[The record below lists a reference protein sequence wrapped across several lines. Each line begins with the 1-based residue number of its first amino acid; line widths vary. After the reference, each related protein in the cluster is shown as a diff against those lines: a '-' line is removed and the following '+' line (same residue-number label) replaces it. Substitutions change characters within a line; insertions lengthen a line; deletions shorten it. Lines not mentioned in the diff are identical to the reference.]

1 MHRAPRPLAALCLA
15 AALATLAACTAS
27 PGAPGAPGSAPKS
40 ASGTRT
46 VETAMGDVT
55 VPAVPR
61 RVVVLDTAGLDSAL
75 ALGVTPVGATHGD
88 APSGFPRY
96 LPAAR
101 LTGVQDLGESM
112 NPDLKAV
119 AALRP
124 DLILAG
130 KVRHEDTYAELRAIA
145 PTVMTD
151 DSGDSWKDGFQI
163 HAAAL
168 GREREAARTVAAY
181 TAHAARVT
189 ESLGG
194 TAAAARTKVSV
205 IRFVEGADI
214 RIQGRRTSLGVV
226 LADVGLGRPPVTAR
240 AANGFSYDIGP
251 ARIAL
256 AGAGA
261 SVLFHSTYGDPA
273 AAGRTRTLASPAW
286 RALPPVRAGRAFPVD
301 DEVWVRS
308 PGYLAADRVL
318 TELQQHLTTRQ
329 APGGG

>member
-15 AALATLAACTAS
+15 AALTACTAS
-27 PGAPGAPGSAPKS
+27 PGAPGPPPQDARA
-40 ASGTRT
+40 TRT
-46 VETAMGDVT
+46 VDTVMGAVT

-61 RVVVLDTAGLDSAL
+61 RVVVLDTAELDSAL
-75 ALGVTPVGATHGD
+75 ALGVTPVGATRGD

-96 LPAAR
+96 LPAAK
-101 LTGVQDLGESM
+101 LTGVKDLGPSM

-130 KVRHEDTYAELRAIA
+130 KVRHQDRYAELRAIA

-151 DSGDSWKDGFQI
+151 GAGHSWKEDFRV
-163 HAAAL
+163 HARAL
-168 GREREAARTVAAY
+168 GRERAAARTAAAH
-181 TAHAARVT
+181 TAHAAQVT

-194 TAAAARTKVSV
+194 RAAAARIRVNV

-214 RIQGRRTSLGVV
+214 RIQGLRTSLGVV
-226 LADVGLGRPPVTAR
+226 LADVGLGRPPVAAR
-240 AANGFSYDIGP
+240 AASGFSYDIRP
-251 ARIAL
+251 DRIAL
-256 AGAGA
+256 AGEDAT
-261 SVLFHSTYGDPA
+261 VLLHSTYGDPA

-308 PGYLAADRVL
+308 TGYLAADRVL
-318 TELQQHLTTRQ
+318 TELQGRLGRR
-329 APGGG
+329 

>member
-1 MHRAPRPLAALCLA
+1 MHRAPRPLAALCLLAVLA
-15 AALATLAACTAS
+15 ALAACTGS
-27 PGAPGAPGSAPKS
+27 PDAATRSAARP
-40 ASGTRT
+40 TRT
-46 VETAMGDVT
+46 VDTVMGEVT

-61 RVVVLDTAGLDSAL
+61 RVVVLDTAELDSAL

-88 APSGFPRY
+88 APTGFPRY

-101 LTGVQDLGESM
+101 LTGVRDVGESM

-119 AALRP
+119 AALEP

-130 KVRHEDTYAELRAIA
+130 KVRHEDKYDALRAIA

-151 DSGDSWKDGFQI
+151 GTGQSWKQNFQV
-163 HAAAL
+163 HAEAL
-168 GREREAARTVAAY
+168 GRAREATRTVAAY
-181 TAHAARVT
+181 TEHTARVT

-194 TAAAARTKVSV
+194 KAAAARTQVNV

-240 AANGFSYDIGP
+240 AAGGFSYDIGP
-251 ARIAL
+251 DRIAL
-256 AGAGA
+256 AGEGA
-261 SVLFHSTYGDPA
+261 SVLLHSTYGDPK

-286 RALPPVRAGRAFPVD
+286 KALPPVKAGRAFPVD
-301 DEVWVRS
+301 DELWVRS
-308 PGYLAADRVL
+308 TGYLAADRIL
-318 TELQQHLTTRQ
+318 TELQARLTRR
-329 APGGG
+329 